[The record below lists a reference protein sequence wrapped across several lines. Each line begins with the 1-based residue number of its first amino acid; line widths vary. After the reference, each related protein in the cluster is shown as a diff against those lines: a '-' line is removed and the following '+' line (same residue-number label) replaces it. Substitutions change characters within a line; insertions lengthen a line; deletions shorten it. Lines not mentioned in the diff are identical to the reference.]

1 MRIVWGNRKLLRLYH
16 GSKGAPRLPGSVI
29 AAFFD
34 VVLSLRAATDERR
47 LYAAKGMHCEKL
59 KGKRAAR
66 DEYSVRLNDQWR
78 LVFTIEQDLVGK
90 FLRIIELV
98 DYHKGKRNV

>member
-1 MRIVWGNRKLLRLYH
+1 
-16 GSKGAPRLPGSVI
+16 
-29 AAFFD
+29 
-34 VVLSLRAATDERR
+34 
-47 LYAAKGMHCEKL
+47 MHCEKL